1 MVPHRRSRS
10 AGGRAAG
17 HRAGRRR
24 ARHAVP
30 RPGAPP
36 GMEGPA
42 AQGARRCGLRLEG
55 RPGARGDPQR
65 DRQPGGDGPALRD
78 RRHLLRHPPRALSG
92 RHRGRAPGP
101 RGEFS
106 GAAGAHRDHQA
117 MPGARRRQP
126 EEHPCRAARAGVSRC
141 RVRVVRRS
149 GLRPCF
155 LPQPPASQMPVGAA
169 GKKRAPELFCR
180 LAGRLSRADVVRR
193 SRVSRGARRGFAAGP
208 AARQG
213 GRQVS
218 GGISHRRQGPGPP
231 GGASA
236 ARAAACHSG
245 GDSEGMARIIEV
257 KGRRVWDS
265 RGRPTVEA
273 EVIVGRG
280 TTPLACGRAIA
291 PAGASTGSGEAKS
304 IDVPRAVQNI
314 NTRIRDALRALSV
327 SDQAVLDRRLIELD
341 GTPDKSRLGANAIV
355 AVSLA
360 CAHAAAAAAKM
371 PLWRHLAGERRV
383 ALPVPQIQIFG
394 GGAHARGRVDVQDY
408 MVICIGAGS
417 FAEALEWTAQVYA
430 AAGARLAKKGALQGV
445 ADEGGYWPAF
455 KSNEE
460 ALAELVGAIAD
471 AGLEPGV
478 DVSIALD
485 LAATQ
490 LYRGGSYHFALD
502 GRALSAEQ
510 LHAMLLRWIESYPI
524 VSIEDPFAEH
534 DAEAMRAFTEAAPI
548 QVVGDDFF
556 VTRAAKLRNAQ
567 GACNAVLLKPN
578 QVGTVTETLA
588 CWEAARAMGYGA
600 IVSAR
605 SGETED
611 VSIVHLAVGWGV
623 PQLKVGGFSRSERMA
638 KWNEGLRIEGAL
650 GGGRFRMGRQDRGRA
665 PFVHLSAQ
673 QRQHLARVLRI
684 EVAGRLVGED
694 QLRLPHQGARD
705 RHPLQLA
712 ARELARQALL
722 APCEADRGNN
732 SLHSL
737 FLFHVS

>member
-1 MVPHRRSRS
+1 MVPRRRGGS
-10 AGGRAAG
+10 AGGRAG
-17 HRAGRRR
+17 GDRAGRRH

-30 RPGAPP
+30 RPGPPP

-42 AQGARRCGLRLEG
+42 ARRSRRCGLRLEG
-55 RPGARGDPQR
+55 RPLARGDPQR
-65 DRQPGGDGPALRD
+65 DRQPGRGGEALRD
-78 RRHLLRHPPRALSG
+78 RRHLLRHPPRALPG
-92 RHRGRAPGP
+92 RHRGGASGP
-101 RGEFS
+101 RGEF
-106 GAAGAHRDHQA
+106 AWLAGAHRDHQA
-117 MPGARRRQP
+117 WPGARRRQP
-126 EEHPCRAARAGVSRC
+126 EEHLRRAARAGVSR
-141 RVRVVRRS
+141 RRMRVVRRS
-149 GLRPCF
+149 GLRPRV
-155 LPQPPASQMPVGAA
+155 LPQPPAPQMPVGAA
-169 GKKRAPELFCR
+169 GKKRVPELFR
-180 LAGRLSRADVVRR
+180 RPAGRLSRADVVRG
-193 SRVSRGARRGFAAGP
+193 SQVSRGAHRGLAAGP

-218 GGISHRRQGPGPP
+218 GGISHRRQGPGPQ
-231 GGASA
+231 GGASD
-236 ARAAACHSG
+236 ARAAAGHSG
-245 GDSEGMARIIEV
+245 GNSEGMARIIEV
-257 KGRRVWDS
+257 RGRRVWDS

-280 TTPLACGRAIA
+280 TTPLASGRAIA
-291 PAGASTGSGEAKS
+291 PASASTGSGEAKS
-304 IDVPRAVQNI
+304 IDVPRAVHNI

-327 SDQAVLDRRLIELD
+327 SDQAALDRRLIELD
-341 GTPDKSRLGANAIV
+341 GTPGKSRL
-355 AVSLA
+355 
-360 CAHAAAAAAKM
+360 
-371 PLWRHLAGERRV
+371 

-408 MVICIGAGS
+408 MVICVGAGS

-485 LAATQ
+485 LAATH
-490 LYRGGSYHFALD
+490 LYRGGSYQFALD

-556 VTRAAKLRNAQ
+556 VTSAAKLRNAQ
-567 GACNAVLLKPN
+567 GACNAILLKPN
-578 QVGTVTETLA
+578 QVGTLTETLA
-588 CWEAARAMGYGA
+588 CWDAARAMGYGA

-638 KWNEGLRIEGAL
+638 KWNEGLRIEEAL
-650 GGGRFRMGRQDRGRA
+650 GGKALPYPARKLFKRKSGTA
-665 PFVHLSAQ
+665 HHL
-673 QRQHLARVLRI
+673 
-684 EVAGRLVGED
+684 
-694 QLRLPHQGARD
+694 
-705 RHPLQLA
+705 
-712 ARELARQALL
+712 
-722 APCEADRGNN
+722 PCMK
-732 SLHSL
+732 
-737 FLFHVS
+737 